1 MPRVKRGTVRRANR
15 KKLSKITKGFFLTK
29 SKLYRSMKEAADK
42 AGRYAF
48 RDRRRK
54 KRDFRRLWILRIS
67 AAARANGVTYS
78 QLIHGLKALAVEID
92 RKMLA
97 EMSVTGVQTCAL
109 PIYWSVRR
117 RKKRD
122 FRRLWIL
129 RISAAARSNGVT
141 YSQLI
146 HGLKAQAIEIDRKM
160 LAEMA
165 VKDQHAFA
173 ELAAK
178 VKATITEPQ
187 RVPAAS

>member
-67 AAARANGVTYS
+67 AAARANGITYS
-78 QLIHGLKALAVEID
+78 QLIHGLHTL
-92 RKMLA
+92 
-97 EMSVTGVQTCAL
+97 
-109 PIYWSVRR
+109 
-117 RKKRD
+117 
-122 FRRLWIL
+122 
-129 RISAAARSNGVT
+129 
-141 YSQLI
+141 
-146 HGLKAQAIEIDRKM
+146 AIEIDRKM

-165 VKDQHAFA
+165 VKDQLAFA
-173 ELAAK
+173 DLAGK
-178 VKATITEPQ
+178 VKATITAPQ
-187 RVPAAS
+187 RVPATS